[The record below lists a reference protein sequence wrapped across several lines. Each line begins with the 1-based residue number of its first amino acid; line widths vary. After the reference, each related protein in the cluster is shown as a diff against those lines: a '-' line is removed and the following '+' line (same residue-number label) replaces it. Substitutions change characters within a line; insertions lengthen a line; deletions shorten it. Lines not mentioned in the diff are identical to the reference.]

1 MKLLGGSED
10 GVGRPPNR
18 LQDEAAVGYV
28 FQGHPHDSPFQQF
41 VPKQSRWLSGS
52 EDAIIEVS
60 FSEILLSVVVLN
72 S

>member
-18 LQDEAAVGYV
+18 LQDDAAVGYV

-41 VPKQSRWLSGS
+41 VPKQSRWPGT

-60 FSEILLSVVVLN
+60 FSEILLSVVVRN